1 MSLTV
6 WYWQPAGLS
15 ENKDLWQI
23 LLMPLRKFSSLA
35 AAAQCPDRGHFLPS
49 QTQQKHNVNG
59 NVKANTV
66 FLMMNVSKWLVRSK
80 FYTNFFFFRFT
91 KGAGRENKWKSCSL
105 LLEHSVSYWLCT
117 ETRREHKTVFCS
129 LCRRNQ
135 TGYLVVVF
143 KIIGVL
149 SQEELWDEI
158 QLYHFIGREMKLRGG
173 KGLAQPYSSWQGSCS
188 PYLSWQRFSH
198 LAVHWNY
205 LGHTQPK

>member
-80 FYTNFFFFRFT
+80 FYTNFFFLDLL
-91 KGAGRENKWKSCSL
+91 KVQEGRTNENLVAYCWNILCLIGSALKLVGSIRLCFVLCAVGIKL
-105 LLEHSVSYWLCT
+105 GTLWLCL
-117 ETRREHKTVFCS
+117 KS
-129 LCRRNQ
+129 
-135 TGYLVVVF
+135 
-143 KIIGVL
+143 
-149 SQEELWDEI
+149 
-158 QLYHFIGREMKLRGG
+158 
-173 KGLAQPYSSWQGSCS
+173 
-188 PYLSWQRFSH
+188 
-198 LAVHWNY
+198 
-205 LGHTQPK
+205 